1 MAQFVMGFWCGFIVA
16 ALLLS
21 FLYLYLKRKNE
32 KTTATKDA
40 TEAQK
45 KEESVGYEMSFLAPQ
60 VKLLI
65 VDDSKLSRTVI
76 KEFFRKTGIQISE
89 AENGAECIKLVQKDA
104 FDLIFLDQRMPG
116 MDGTETIQRLWTE
129 GGVGK
134 KVPIIAMSSVIRREN
149 EAEFLA
155 KGYAGCIGKPIQGN
169 RLEEIVLQVLPTDKI
184 VQKPEGFSYQNG
196 LANFD
201 GNESVYRETLG
212 LFAELWEERK
222 VQLQQ
227 FLEEGNM
234 EEYAIL
240 IHAIKGDART
250 MGADILAKLAYE
262 QEIKAKAGQV
272 ESIQESFERVIKVG
286 DKTAVYFKQMFTK

>member
-1 MAQFVMGFWCGFIVA
+1 MAQFVMGFCCGFIVA

-32 KTTATKDA
+32 KATATEDA

-76 KEFFRKTGIQISE
+76 REFFRKTGIQISE
-89 AENGAECIKLVQKDA
+89 AENGAECIKLVQKDS

-129 GGVGK
+129 DGVGK

-227 FLEEGNM
+227 LLEEGNM